1 MSHKSTNPQQVFQ
14 DFQGSIHLVFS
25 SHWDREWYLP
35 FQKFRGK
42 LVSMLDTV
50 LASLESG
57 SLPAYQMDGQFI
69 PVEDYIEIRPD
80 KEVLLRRLVAEGRFK
95 VGPWYN
101 LPDEF
106 LVSGE
111 SLVRNFLLGM
121 KRSEEFGASS
131 KVGWLC
137 DIFGHNSQMPQV
149 LSRLGMDNAILWRGI
164 DTSVSNPFHWRS
176 PDGTGI
182 LVHRFPIDGYCDFG
196 FNVRKTNVPDERPGI
211 DAMVE
216 NAAEYLLKSQQA
228 TMARSLLW
236 FDGGDH
242 MEFDP
247 ALLEVVGKINMLA
260 GREVVKVSTLDDFI
274 TALHSEMAGSSSCTN
289 VAGELR
295 VPAAMDTRGWLI
307 PGVGSSRIPLKQAN
321 HAGETILTLWAEPWC
336 AAASFALGLEYPA
349 RALELAWEYLLKNH
363 PHDSICGCSPDETH
377 AAMPYRFDQSRQIA
391 EFHRD
396 HALQSLACAAVADRL
411 REDEIALSIFA
422 PAAGAGHHSPEAVV
436 RLPKDWP
443 QFAEFFEFEWKP
455 SLRLYDLEGNEV
467 GYQLL
472 EVVPSTA
479 HLRVP
484 PNHMPAPGFR
494 QGVRI
499 AIDTTLD
506 PGTSAH
512 FILKRSE
519 GPTRIAMDE
528 MIGVD
533 RKTLRNAFLEVSAA
547 DNGTVSLKD
556 LSSGEEYHGLLAL
569 EDTADI
575 GDGWF
580 HGIALQDRSF
590 LSTGGNATFGVT
602 ENGPLLARLC
612 IRVEWMVPT
621 HFDFQTSRR
630 SASLAPL
637 VVEHVLTLRKDC
649 AHVEV
654 ETTVHN
660 TTSDH
665 RLRVFCPTGLSH
677 VDSFWADTPFDAV
690 ERPVKLAKD
699 RHLARELQVEMTPQ
713 QNWVA
718 TTDGERGLAL
728 LAPGQYESAV
738 LDQPDR
744 PLCLTLLRGFRRA
757 VYTDGN
763 EGGQIH
769 GTHKFRMALKPFDGP
784 VPATGLFQIAQSLAA
799 LPQVVF
805 LDAGDL
811 AHLPKTRAR
820 RLEECSAIA
829 GTVVLSCCHMQDGHW
844 IFRVFNPSDKQES
857 IRLLGEG
864 AWEIIDMRGNNPER
878 IGAGQCAVAPRQ
890 ILTLRASAPVFP

>member
-1 MSHKSTNPQQVFQ
+1 MSQQSAESQQAFKN
-14 DFQGSIHLVFS
+14 FEGSIHLVFS

-42 LVSMLDTV
+42 LVSVLDTI
-50 LASLESG
+50 LDELESG
-57 SLPAYQMDGQFI
+57 KLPTYQMDGQFI
-69 PVEDYIEIRPD
+69 PVEDYLEIRPE
-80 KEVLLRRLVAEGRFK
+80 KEALLRRLIAEGRFK

-121 KRSEEFGASS
+121 KRSEEFGQTS

-149 LSRLGMDNAILWRGI
+149 LAGLGIDNAILWRGI
-164 DTSVSNPFHWRS
+164 DTGLSNPFRWQS
-176 PDGTGI
+176 PDGSSI
-182 LVHRFPIDGYCDFG
+182 LIHRFREHGYCDFG
-196 FNVRKTNVPDERPGI
+196 INVRKAYAPDERPGV
-211 DAMVE
+211 DEMVE
-216 NAAEYLLKSQQA
+216 NAAAYLKLAQA
-228 TMARSLLW
+228 DGAGRTLLW
-236 FDGGDH
+236 FDGADH
-242 MEFDP
+242 IEFDP
-247 ALLEVVGKINMLA
+247 ALLEVVAKINRLA
-260 GREVVKVSTLDDFI
+260 GREVVKVSSLDDFI
-274 TALHSEMAGSSSCTN
+274 AALRLESAKSPACKSVE
-289 VAGELR
+289 GELR
-295 VPAAMDTRGWLI
+295 VPASMDTQGWLI

-321 HAGETILTLWAEPWC
+321 HAGETLLTLWAEPWC
-336 AAASFALGLEYPA
+336 AAAKFALGLEYPV

-363 PHDSICGCSPDETH
+363 PHDSICGCSPDVTH
-377 AAMPYRFDQSRQIA
+377 AAMPYRFDQSRHIA
-391 EFHRD
+391 EFHLG
-396 HALQSLACAAVADRL
+396 HALKSLTCAAVQDL
-411 REDEIALSIFA
+411 LQDGEMALGVFA
-422 PAAGAGHHSPEAVV
+422 PAAGSTHHSPEAVV
-436 RLPKDWP
+436 RLPKEWP
-443 QFAEFFEFEWKP
+443 QFGEFFGFEMKP
-455 SLRLYDLEGNEV
+455 SFRIHDTEGREV
-467 GYQLL
+467 AYQLL
-472 EVVPSTA
+472 EVVPSTQ
-479 HLRVP
+479 HVRVP
-484 PNHMPAPGFR
+484 PNHMPYATVR

-499 AIDTTLD
+499 AIDTKLD

-519 GPTRIAMDE
+519 GPTRIAMDG
-528 MIGVD
+528 MIGID

-556 LSSGEEYHGLLAL
+556 LSSGAEYHGLLAL

-590 LSTGGNATFGVT
+590 LSTGGNATFGII

-621 HFDFQTSRR
+621 HFDFQIGRR
-630 SASLAPL
+630 ATSLAPL

-665 RLRVFCPTGLSH
+665 RLRLFCPTDLSRA
-677 VDSFWADTPFDAV
+677 DSFWADTPFDAV

-718 TTDGERGLAL
+718 TTDGKRGLAL

-757 VYTDGN
+757 VFTDGD

-784 VPATGLFQIAQSLAA
+784 VPSTGLFQIAQSLAA

-805 LDAGDL
+805 LDTGDL
-811 AHLPKTRAR
+811 AHLPKTKAP
-820 RLEECSAIA
+820 RLEERPSIA
-829 GTVVLSCCHMQDGHW
+829 GNVVLSCCHMQDGHW

-857 IRLLGEG
+857 VRLLGDG
-864 AWEIIDMRGNNPER
+864 AWEIIDMRGNNSER
-878 IGAGQCAVAPRQ
+878 IGGGQCAVAPRQ
-890 ILTLRASAPVFP
+890 ILTLRASVPVIS